1 MEGPYYTADTSDKI
15 YRKCTEY
22 IDVSHIAANFT
33 LMALCVTDTSKKY
46 SGLVARTNFVVVV
59 AQ

>member
-1 MEGPYYTADTSDKI
+1 MANISDNI
-15 YRKCTEY
+15 YRKYREY
-22 IDVSHIAANFT
+22 IDVSHTAANFT

-46 SGLVARTNFVVVV
+46 SGLVARTNFVAVVTV